1 MNFYCLENGEV
12 MMNEEI
18 QFLETNGTKI
28 AHLYVPPKK
37 HDVTIMFL
45 HGFFSSM
52 LKTKGQYLRD
62 LCVEKGYGF
71 LSLDYAGHGQSSGKF
86 EDGYISQW
94 LENCEDVIRFSGA
107 EKLVLVGSSL
117 GGWMMLHL
125 MMRFPDLVSGLVGIA
140 VAPDFTTEIPDKL
153 TPQQYQMLKDTGK
166 FVLSSDYQASGVAIT
181 QKLLDDGAELSV
193 FEKGG
198 IPCYVPV
205 RLLHGIKDADCS
217 FALSLKLMEE
227 LNASNVEVTLIKEGE
242 HSLSTPQNLRLLRQ
256 VIIQLVEEIEG
267 TAAF

>member
-1 MNFYCLENGEV
+1 
-12 MMNEEI
+12 MMSEEI
-18 QFLETNGTKI
+18 QFLEINGTKI

-52 LKTKGQYLRD
+52 LKTKGKHLRD

-71 LSLDYAGHGQSSGKF
+71 LSLDYAGHGQSSGEF
-86 EDGYISQW
+86 EDGCISQW
-94 LENCEDVIRFSGA
+94 LENCEDVIRFIGA
-107 EKLVLVGSSL
+107 KKLIIVGSSL

-140 VAPDFTTEIPDKL
+140 VAPDFTTEIPNKL
-153 TPQQYQMLKDTGK
+153 TPQQYQMLKDIGK

-181 QKLLDDGAELSV
+181 QRLLDDGAKLTV

-198 IPCYVPV
+198 IPCHVPV
-205 RLLHGIKDADCS
+205 RLLHGVKDVDCS
-217 FALSLKLMEE
+217 FTLSLKLVEE
-227 LNASNVEVTLIKEGE
+227 LNTSNIEVTLIKDGE
-242 HSLSTPQNLRLLRQ
+242 HSLSTPQNLRLLSQ
-256 VIIQLVEEIEG
+256 VIIQLVEEIEEN
-267 TAAF
+267 AAF